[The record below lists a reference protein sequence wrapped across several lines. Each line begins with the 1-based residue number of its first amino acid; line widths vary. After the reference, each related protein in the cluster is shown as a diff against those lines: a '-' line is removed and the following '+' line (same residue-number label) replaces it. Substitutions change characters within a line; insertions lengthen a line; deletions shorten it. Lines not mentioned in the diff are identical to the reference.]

1 MAESGRGSGA
11 AILARIAVIED
22 DDALR
27 DDILL
32 PGLAMHG
39 FEVEGFAR
47 SGELYRR
54 MLVAPFDAV
63 LLDVGLPGEDGLS
76 VARHL
81 RTISS
86 IGIAVLTGRG
96 DPHERVRGLRE
107 TVDVWLSKPVDVAIV
122 AASLASLVRR
132 MNMAAPQSAAEP
144 AFGWRLEAGGWR
156 LQAPSGRAVEL
167 SRSERCVLQR
177 LFAASGEP
185 VSRDALIVELGESLE
200 TFDAH
205 RLEML
210 VHRMR
215 RKVAGE
221 TGEELPLRAARGLG
235 YVLVAR
241 AGEP

>member
-1 MAESGRGSGA
+1 VAEGEVEPGA
-11 AILARIAVIED
+11 ANRARIAVLED

-27 DDILL
+27 NDILL
-32 PGLAMHG
+32 PGLAARG
-39 FEVEGFAR
+39 FEAEGFAR
-47 SGELYRR
+47 PGELYRR

-86 IGIAVLTGRG
+86 IGIAVLSGRG
-96 DPHERVRGLRE
+96 DPQERIRGLRE
-107 TVDVWLSKPVDVAIV
+107 AVDVWLSKPVDVAIV

-132 MNMAAPQSAAEP
+132 VRMAAPAPSGGISA
-144 AFGWRLEAGGWR
+144 GWRLEAGGWR
-156 LQAPSGRAVEL
+156 LHAPSGRAVEL
-167 SRSERCVLQR
+167 SRSERCVLQQ
-177 LFAASGEP
+177 LFAAGGEP
-185 VSRDALIVELGESLE
+185 VSRDALIVELGESLT

-221 TGEELPLRAARGLG
+221 TGAELPLRAVRNLG
-235 YVLVAR
+235 YVLLAR
-241 AGEP
+241 AGES

>member
-1 MAESGRGSGA
+1 MAEGGRA
-11 AILARIAVIED
+11 ANVEILARVAVLED

-27 DDILL
+27 NDILL
-32 PGLAMHG
+32 PGLVTRG
-39 FEVEGFAR
+39 FEAEGFAR

-81 RTISS
+81 RTISP
-86 IGIAVLTGRG
+86 IGIAVLSGRG
-96 DPHERVRGLRE
+96 DPLERIRGLGE
-107 TVDVWLSKPVDVAIV
+107 AVDVWLSKPVDVAVV

-132 MNMAAPQSAAEP
+132 MRMAVAPP
-144 AFGWRLEAGGWR
+144 APEHPRGWHLDAGGWR
-156 LQAPSGRAVEL
+156 LHAPSGRAVEL

-177 LFAASGEP
+177 LFAANGEP
-185 VSRDALIVELGESLE
+185 VSRDTLIVELGESLD

-215 RKVAGE
+215 RKVAEALGE
-221 TGEELPLRAARGLG
+221 PLPLRSVRGRG
-235 YVLVAR
+235 YVLPLAVPPA
-241 AGEP
+241 